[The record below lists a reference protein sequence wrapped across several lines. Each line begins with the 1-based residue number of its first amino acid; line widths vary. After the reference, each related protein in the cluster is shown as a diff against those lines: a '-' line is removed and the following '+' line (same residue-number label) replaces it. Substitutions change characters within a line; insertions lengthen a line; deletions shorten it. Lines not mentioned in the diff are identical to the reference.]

1 MFKKS
6 SALHP
11 IQNACA
17 ECVRKIKHENKK
29 ETEGSTLIR
38 FLKKR
43 IEKEVYNISQ
53 PFTSIQLRMHMIDIY
68 GTKFAGNSR
77 SIGYIL
83 TRMENVVRVGKTEW
97 RVRWNLI

>member
-1 MFKKS
+1 M
-6 SALHP
+6 LV
-11 IQNACA
+11 QNAS
-17 ECVRKIKHENKK
+17 EKLSTKIKRN
-29 ETEGSTLIR
+29 GGFAINS

-97 RVRWNLI
+97 RVRDGI

>member
-1 MFKKS
+1 M
-6 SALHP
+6 LV
-11 IQNACA
+11 QNAL
-17 ECVRKIKHENKK
+17 EKLSTKIKRN
-29 ETEGSTLIR
+29 GGFDINS

-97 RVRWNLI
+97 RVRDGIWFRNK